1 MRGHRVVDS
10 ARSPS
15 ASIRRATAALRR
27 LARLSALDETAV
39 CLRAVV
45 LFATAEIAV
54 RSAPLPRVA
63 RWYGATLEFSDGEP
77 RLDGRSVNMTDAERA
92 TLRMLVRVARHW
104 PFGPRGACLRHSLA
118 AANILRSRAPKLRL
132 AVGHGLDRKL
142 AAHAWLEVDGIAV
155 TDPGDY
161 VPLLGPR
168 PREER
173 TTSS

>member
-1 MRGHRVVDS
+1 M
-10 ARSPS
+10 
-15 ASIRRATAALRR
+15 
-27 LARLSALDETAV
+27 V
-39 CLRAVV
+39 CIRAVV

-63 RWYGATLEFSDGEP
+63 RWYGATLEFSDDEP
-77 RLDGRSVNMTDAERA
+77 RPDGSSVAMTDAERA

-118 AANILRSRAPKLRL
+118 AANVLRSRAPKLRL

-155 TDPGDY
+155 TNPGGY
-161 VPLLGPR
+161 LPLLR
-168 PREER
+168 PRAR
-173 TTSS
+173 TEGTTWS